1 MERSWRFKKY
11 VAELVLDH
19 VYRSILLSEQS
30 QPPSMLLENNFVQA
44 FRSGNE

>member
-1 MERSWRFKKY
+1 MGWSWRFNKY
-11 VAELVLDH
+11 FAELVLVH

-30 QPPSMLLENNFVQA
+30 QPPALLLEHNFVQA